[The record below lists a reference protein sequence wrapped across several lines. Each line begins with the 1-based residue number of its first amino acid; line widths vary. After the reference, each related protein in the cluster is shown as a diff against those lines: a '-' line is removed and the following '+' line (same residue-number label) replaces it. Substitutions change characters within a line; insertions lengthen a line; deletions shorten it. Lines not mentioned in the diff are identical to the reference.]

1 MKISRYDIRKLQGEN
16 WLNDKI
22 IDCYMNLVCH
32 RSKEE
37 MVNAKE
43 PTMYAITTY
52 FFEKIKKDGISSV
65 NKWFKKIN
73 IFDYDLVILPVNVE
87 NSHWGLAVSQNFFKK
102 FSMYLMIFL

>member
-1 MKISRYDIRKLQGEN
+1 
-16 WLNDKI
+16 
-22 IDCYMNLVCH
+22 MNLVSQ

-37 MVNAKE
+37 MVIAKK

-52 FFEKIKKDGISSV
+52 FFEKIKKDSISSV

-87 NSHWGLAVSQNFFKK
+87 KSHWGLAVSQNFFLK